1 MPRYSA
7 EDLRSLLRR
16 RKTATLPELK
26 SALGTDVDMTV
37 FRKLAELSYRTS
49 YSHGGRYYTIDEVAR
64 FDEQGLWSH
73 RSVWFSRYGTLLATL
88 EALIATADAGYFAHE
103 LKDSLHV
110 EVKAP
115 LLRLVNDK
123 RLVREKVSGLYLYCS
138 SDVRVRTRQLELRES
153 HELEG
158 GTGGED
164 RAGTTLTDE
173 VKAAIILFFS
183 LLDEQQRRLFAG
195 LEALQF
201 EASDR
206 WIAELL
212 GVHVQTVAKG
222 REAIMGGDVL
232 MGRSRRPGGGRKPT
246 EKKRPR
252 SSRTSKP
259 S

>member
-1 MPRYSA
+1 MARYPA
-7 EDLRSLLRR
+7 EKLRSLLRR

-37 FRKLAELSYRTS
+37 FRKLGELSYRTS
-49 YSHGGRYYTIDEVAR
+49 YSHGGRYYTINEVAR

-73 RSVWFSRYGTLLATL
+73 RSIWFSRYGTLLATL

-103 LKDSLHV
+103 LKECLHV

-123 RLVREKVSGLYLYCS
+123 RVAREKVSGLYLYCS
-138 SDVRVRTRQLELRES
+138 SDPEVGTRQMQLREARALDGETRGQ
-153 HELEG
+153 HRD
-158 GTGGED
+158 GT
-164 RAGTTLTDE
+164 ALTEE

-201 EASDR
+201 DTSDR

-222 REAIMGGDVL
+222 RKAIVGGDVL
-232 MGRSRRPGGGRKPT
+232 MDRSRRPGGGRKPT
-246 EKKRPR
+246 EKKRLK